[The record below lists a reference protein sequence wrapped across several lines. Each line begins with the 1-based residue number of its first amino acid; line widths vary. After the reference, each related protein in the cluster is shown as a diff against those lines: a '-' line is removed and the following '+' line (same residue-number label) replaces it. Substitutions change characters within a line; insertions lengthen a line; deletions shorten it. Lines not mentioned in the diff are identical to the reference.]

1 MTTSQKPYESLL
13 RSAPYLAA
21 TLFDFA
27 AMSRSITVRQ
37 PALNSARCLNM
48 HAVIFGM
55 SGISE
60 LHRRNASPVHICWAS
75 ALNAKLDVDD
85 SDDKETATASTRPAW
100 RSAVAKDEDILGSR
114 CGAGHW
120 RVVMPISALPPVFRT
135 VTSVTSVPNCD
146 VHHLGGSRRP
156 ARLVRGP
163 IGRVKPGPRWWG
175 VNDYF
180 P

>member
-1 MTTSQKPYESLL
+1 MARSNSAAPSMSMREKRANRRAQSSDAVSLKRKSSQPAPAMTTSRKPYESLL
-13 RSAPYLAA
+13 RSAPYWAA
-21 TLFDFA
+21 TLLDFA

-114 CGAGHW
+114 CGAG
-120 RVVMPISALPPVFRT
+120 
-135 VTSVTSVPNCD
+135 
-146 VHHLGGSRRP
+146 
-156 ARLVRGP
+156 
-163 IGRVKPGPRWWG
+163 
-175 VNDYF
+175 
-180 P
+180 